1 MTTRTSWRLLL
12 RSFVVAELF
21 KLRRSRVAKAMVV
34 ATAVASP
41 ILTGV
46 TWLLLGDEGMTTFP
60 RVLELIYLPLC
71 LLAGLIGLLLAV
83 EVMGSEFDQGTV
95 RTVMGR
101 GVPRWLFVGGKAA
114 ALLIAVAVNAV
125 AGTLS
130 GGVFAAI
137 SHLSQVGATGLAEGL
152 GKLVLSCLP
161 VVGIV
166 ALSGLAYAG
175 ILLLLVVL
183 VRSSAV
189 AMLGG
194 LLIFGG
200 DFTIASTIPLGTEKL
215 NLSGCSIFRSTF
227 VLLSQIVKNMS
238 DLGIASEGPDDPWR
252 AFLTL
257 ALYAVAGVVLA
268 CYVFRQQDL
277 AGKR

>member
-1 MTTRTSWRLLL
+1 MTTRTSWCLL
-12 RSFVVAELF
+12 RSFVAAELF

-41 ILTGV
+41 ILIGV
-46 TWLLLGDEGMTTFP
+46 TWLLLGDEGMTTLP
-60 RVLELIYLPLC
+60 RVLELIYLPLW

-83 EVMGSEFDQGTV
+83 EAMGSEFDQGTV

-101 GVPRWLFVGGKAA
+101 GTPRWLFVGGKAV

-125 AGTLS
+125 VGTLS
-130 GGVFAAI
+130 GGVLAAV
-137 SHLSQVGATGLAEGL
+137 SHLSQVGAMGLAEGL
-152 GKLVLSCLP
+152 GRLVLSCLP

-175 ILLLLVVL
+175 ILLSLVVL
-183 VRSSAV
+183 VRSSAL

-200 DFTIASTIPLGTEKL
+200 DFTMASTMPLGIKKL
-215 NLSGCSIFRSTF
+215 DLSGYSIFRSTF

-238 DLGIASEGPDDPWR
+238 DLGIVSEGPDDPWR